1 MVSFVMYDIHYLL
14 IMLNVLSED
23 ACIASSAPLMQ
34 TEDRTF
40 RFWKQRFD
48 VPFIAVDGGWSSW
61 SSWFPC
67 SHQTSSSSDSAEDQC
82 RCRTRQCNNPAPQ
95 NGGSPCVGIAIA
107 VTNCTVHGG
116 WTAWSS
122 WSACSQSCGLA
133 VKTQRR
139 TCGNPA
145 PAHGGRVCVGQD
157 RNEIY
162 CTSNPPCPGEW
173 KWLISSPISP
183 TWLNKEIHM

>member
-1 MVSFVMYDIHYLL
+1 MYDIHTSYLPPYQ
-14 IMLNVLSED
+14 SRED
-23 ACIASSAPLMQ
+23 KCIANSAPLIQ
-34 TEDRTF
+34 TEDRPFQVLKTN
-40 RFWKQRFD
+40 FD
-48 VPFIAVDGGWSSW
+48 VPVIAVDGGWSSW

-67 SHQTSSSSDSAEDQC
+67 SHQTSSSSDSGEDQC
-82 RCRTRQCNNPAPQ
+82 RCRTKHCNNPAPQ

-162 CTSNPPCPGEW
+162 CTSNPPCPGEC
-173 KWLISSPISP
+173 K
-183 TWLNKEIHM
+183 